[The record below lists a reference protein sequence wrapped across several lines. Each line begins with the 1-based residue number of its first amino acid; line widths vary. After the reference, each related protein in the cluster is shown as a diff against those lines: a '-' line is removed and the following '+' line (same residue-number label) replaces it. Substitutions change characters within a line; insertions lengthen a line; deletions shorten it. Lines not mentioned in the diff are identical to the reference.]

1 MHGTTSYTN
10 SGIAIKELTTIK
22 VINGKQNDL
31 TESQQLRWTKI
42 CEKWGWP
49 LEVWTRPAIP
59 IEVVCLIDLL
69 RKRVDV
75 AHPAIGIEI
84 ASRLYDEERRDPT
97 LEHYDQILQ
106 KYKQLPSL
114 N

>member
-69 RKRVDV
+69 RKRIDV

>member
-1 MHGTTSYTN
+1 MGLASRSVDKN
-10 SGIAIKELTTIK
+10 SNSNRSSLPY
-22 VINGKQNDL
+22 
-31 TESQQLRWTKI
+31 R
-42 CEKWGWP
+42 
-49 LEVWTRPAIP
+49 
-59 IEVVCLIDLL
+59 L

-75 AHPAIGIEI
+75 AHPAISIEI